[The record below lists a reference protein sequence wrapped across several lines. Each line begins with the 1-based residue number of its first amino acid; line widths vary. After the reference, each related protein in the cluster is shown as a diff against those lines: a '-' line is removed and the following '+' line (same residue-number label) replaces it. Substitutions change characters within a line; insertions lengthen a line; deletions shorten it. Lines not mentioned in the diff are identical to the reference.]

1 MISFIIISYFL
12 PVLLVSF
19 ISSKR
24 VPRFYLL
31 IISLVSV
38 YFIFQISSVYFM
50 SKLSIGSSSS
60 SIRIEIVVKVVAVL
74 ILVAEVE
81 GSK

>member
-1 MISFIIISYFL
+1 MLSFIVISYFF
-12 PVLLVSF
+12 LLVSF
-19 ISSKR
+19 ISSKG

-38 YFIFQISSVYFM
+38 YFFFQISSVYFM

>member
-1 MISFIIISYFL
+1 MLSFIVISYFF
-12 PVLLVSF
+12 LLVSF

-38 YFIFQISSVYFM
+38 YFFFQISSVYFM